1 MNKVDGKSILPR
13 VISSVV
19 IFLVLVVLAVFDGFV
34 FDLGGL
40 LWFILAA
47 MMSFFGLFEFYRVFQ
62 IHKTVYAY
70 IGYGITAAYYAFLYF
85 GMSDFLFPTLVV
97 GFMAQMAVYVL
108 RFKKSDSIEAM
119 ASVFGILYVPV
130 LLSFLFRT
138 RVLED
143 GWVLV
148 WLIFIG
154 SWVADTCAW
163 CVGILFGKHKMAKTL
178 SPKKSW
184 EGAIGGVVGATL
196 LGMAYGLVLRQQFA
210 TIEATVFASG
220 LLCGTAAVISI
231 FGDLTASA
239 FKRNHDIKDYSNLIP
254 GHGGILDR
262 FDSVMF
268 VAPVI
273 YYLAQLFLKG
283 YLK

>member
-1 MNKVDGKSILPR
+1 
-13 VISSVV
+13 
-19 IFLVLVVLAVFDGFV
+19 
-34 FDLGGL
+34 
-40 LWFILAA
+40 
-47 MMSFFGLFEFYRVFQ
+47 
-62 IHKTVYAY
+62 
-70 IGYGITAAYYAFLYF
+70 
-85 GMSDFLFPTLVV
+85 
-97 GFMAQMAVYVL
+97 
-108 RFKKSDSIEAM
+108 M

-130 LLSFLFRT
+130 LLSFLYRS
-138 RVLED
+138 RIMED
-143 GWVLV
+143 GYLLV

-163 CVGILFGKHKMAKTL
+163 LVGILFGKHKMAPTL

-196 LGMAYGLVLRQQFA
+196 VGLLYGLLFKDQFGTVSAIMIACAVL
-210 TIEATVFASG
+210 SG
-220 LLCGTAAVISI
+220 VSAIISI

-283 YLK
+283 YIQ